1 MLGIGIK
8 SVNYVTSIGI
18 IQIMDI
24 RQVDLNLLKV
34 FDALLKKRHVTQAG
48 ASIGLSQP
56 AMSYALS
63 KLRELFGDPL
73 FVRTG
78 RGMEPTPR
86 AQALG
91 DPVARLL
98 DLVQVEILP
107 APEFR
112 PAESSRSFV
121 LCMSDIGEMVFL
133 PRLQSFLAKTAPHV
147 SIKTVALSMPD
158 LEEGL
163 ASGDVDLAIGY
174 FPGLNSESL
183 KRKAL
188 YRHEYVCIARDD
200 HPQIGDTLSLDQ
212 YKEATH
218 VVVHPDGREQDVLER
233 AHERLRIRI
242 NVRFSVPRFIGVPFI
257 VAGSD
262 MIAAVPQAVG
272 RRFAEFVTVKLLP
285 LPFPAPMYDFY
296 LHWHPRFHHEPANC
310 WIRDAMS
317 DLIKRP
323 MQHEPLANTKRMRMN
338 TAS

>member
-1 MLGIGIK
+1 METMVGIGIK

-34 FDALLKKRHVTQAG
+34 FDALLRKRHVTQAG

-63 KLRELFGDPL
+63 KLRDLFGDPL

-86 AQALG
+86 AQAL
-91 DPVARLL
+91 
-98 DLVQVEILP
+98 LP

-112 PAESSRSFV
+112 PAESSRNFV

-133 PRLQSFLAKTAPHV
+133 PRLQSFLAKTAPHI

-183 KRKAL
+183 KRKSL

-200 HPQIGDTLSLDQ
+200 HPRIGGTLSLDQ
-212 YKEATH
+212 YKEAAH
-218 VVVHPDGREQDVLER
+218 VVVHADGREQDVLER

-242 NVRFSVPRFIGVPFI
+242 NVRFIVPRFIGVPFI

-272 RRFAEFVTVKLLP
+272 RRFAEFVNVKLLP
-285 LPFPAPMYDFY
+285 LPFSAPTYDFY
-296 LHWHPRFHHEPANC
+296 LHWHPRFHHEPANR

-317 DLIKRP
+317 DLIKGP
-323 MQHEPLANTKRMRMN
+323 MRHEPLANTKRMRMN

>member
-1 MLGIGIK
+1 
-8 SVNYVTSIGI
+8 
-18 IQIMDI
+18 MDI

-48 ASIGLSQP
+48 VSIGLSQP

-98 DLVQVEILP
+98 DLVQTEILP

-112 PAESSRSFV
+112 PAESSRNFV

-133 PRLQSFLAKTAPHV
+133 PRLQSFLARTAPHV
-147 SIKTVALSMPD
+147 SIKTVALSMPE

-163 ASGDVDLAIGY
+163 ASGEVDLAIGY
-174 FPGLNSESL
+174 FPGLKSEAL

-188 YRHEYVCIARDD
+188 YRHSYVCIARDD
-200 HPQIGDTLSLDQ
+200 HPEIGDTLSLDQ
-212 YKEATH
+212 YRNAAH
-218 VVVHPDGREQDVLER
+218 VIVHPEGREQDVLER
-233 AHERLRIRI
+233 AHERLGIRI

-272 RRFAEFVTVKLLP
+272 RRFAEFVNVKLLP
-285 LPFPAPMYDFY
+285 LPFPAPKYDLY
-296 LHWHPRFHHEPANC
+296 LYWHPRFHHEPANR
-310 WIRDAMS
+310 WARNAMS
-317 DLIKRP
+317 ELIKGP
-323 MQHEPLANTKRMRMN
+323 MQHEPLPNTKRMHLS
-338 TAS
+338 AGL